1 MYCFIIICNLYYQF
15 CMVHI
20 TFFSD
25 GLAVSFGPEE
35 HELHF
40 EVWKLAQWNDM
51 HDFRDVILLFA

>member
-1 MYCFIIICNLYYQF
+1 
-15 CMVHI
+15 MVHI

-25 GLAVSFGPEE
+25 GLTVSFGPEE